1 MIEGFPS
8 ELSVN
13 GYQKLPSGLVQQWGK
28 TTATTDGQGNLSIT
42 PPGNNFSNGIFFG
55 RVDLGESSYAGV
67 SRVIIINTYPNTK
80 IKSSITACAK

>member
-42 PPGNNFSNGIFFG
+42 PRGIILVMVYFLVEWTWG
-55 RVDLGESSYAGV
+55 SQATLVYRG
-67 SRVIIINTYPNTK
+67 
-80 IKSSITACAK
+80 